1 MKSTKKQGGAA
12 ANAALAAGYLGL
24 GLLWVWRLIH
34 PSAAKAPSRTKPTW
48 AAKTAGKLSAWA
60 RQLEDVTGATG
71 AADPDGSEAKDA
83 ADKDTE
89 EAAAAAL
96 PSLSLTTPGYAA
108 LDRVAQYAAAEA
120 AAGLSEEPLP
130 PFERKPRAWQANSPL
145 VLEVLAHQRL
155 ESPRLEGWNEPRPGK
170 LPLPTFAP
178 AIMAFGIIMFAMGL
192 ATIWYVCLVGSL
204 IFVIAAW
211 RWTAELQEV

>member
-1 MKSTKKQGGAA
+1 MTSPKNKQAGTA
-12 ANAALAAGYLGL
+12 ANAALAAGYLGF

-34 PSAAKAPSRTKPTW
+34 PSSAKAPSKSEPAW

-60 RQLEDVTGATG
+60 QRLEEATG
-71 AADPDGSEAKDA
+71 TPGPDATDGAHH
-83 ADKDTE
+83 DKQETDG
-89 EAAAAAL
+89 ASL

-108 LDRVAQYAAAEA
+108 FDQIAQYAADE
-120 AAGLSEEPLP
+120 AGLPTAPLP
-130 PFERKPRAWQANSPL
+130 PFDRKPGPWQANSPL

-192 ATIWYVCLVGSL
+192 ATTWYVCLVGSL
-204 IFVIAAW
+204 VFAIAAW
-211 RWTAELQEV
+211 RWTAELQEE